1 MRAARSSAR
10 SSSRSGAI
18 WAREPECGGGAANMS
33 ADPDAPNALR
43 RRLVVATTV
52 VGGAGLVASAVPFVA
67 SMAPSERAR
76 SAGAPVAAD
85 LSKLAPGQL
94 ATVEW
99 RGKPVWILHRTPE
112 MIERLGRFDRLLLDP
127 ASARAQQPGYCRNPL
142 RSIRPEWWI
151 AVALCT
157 HLGCVPS
164 VRKDVA
170 PADIGPDW
178 PGGFYCPC
186 HGSKFD
192 FAGRVFRNVP
202 APLNLEVPRHR
213 FLSDAMA
220 LIGEDEAGQG

>member
-1 MRAARSSAR
+1 MGS
-10 SSSRSGAI
+10 
-18 WAREPECGGGAANMS
+18 CCD
-33 ADPDAPNALR
+33 DPDAPNAMR

-76 SAGAPVAAD
+76 SAGAPVEAD
-85 LSKLAPGQL
+85 LSKLEPGQL

-127 ASARAQQPGYCRNPL
+127 ASARTQQPEYCRNPL

-202 APLNLEVPRHR
+202 APLNLEVPRHT
-213 FLSDAMA
+213 FLSDAVA

>member
-1 MRAARSSAR
+1 
-10 SSSRSGAI
+10 
-18 WAREPECGGGAANMS
+18 MS
-33 ADPDAPNALR
+33 ACCDDPDAPNAMR

-76 SAGAPVAAD
+76 SAGASVEAD
-85 LSKLAPGQL
+85 LSKLEPGQL

-112 MIERLGRFDRLLLDP
+112 MIERLGRSDRLLLDP
-127 ASARAQQPGYCRNPL
+127 ASARAQQPEYCRNPL
-142 RSIRPEWWI
+142 RSIRPELWI

-170 PADIGPDW
+170 PADLGPDW

-202 APLNLEVPRHR
+202 APLNLEVPRHT
-213 FLSDAMA
+213 FLSDAVA

>member
-1 MRAARSSAR
+1 MRT
-10 SSSRSGAI
+10 
-18 WAREPECGGGAANMS
+18 
-33 ADPDAPNALR
+33 APNALAAAAWWLR
-43 RRLVVATTV
+43 RQSW
-52 VGGAGLVASAVPFVA
+52 AGRGWLPRRFRSSPAWRRASG
-67 SMAPSERAR
+67 R
-76 SAGAPVAAD
+76 SAGAPVEAD
-85 LSKLAPGQL
+85 LSKLSPGQL

-127 ASARAQQPGYCRNPL
+127 ASARTQQPKYCGNPL

-170 PADIGPDW
+170 PADLGPDW

-213 FLSDAMA
+213 FLSDAVA
-220 LIGEDEAGQG
+220 LIGADEAGQG